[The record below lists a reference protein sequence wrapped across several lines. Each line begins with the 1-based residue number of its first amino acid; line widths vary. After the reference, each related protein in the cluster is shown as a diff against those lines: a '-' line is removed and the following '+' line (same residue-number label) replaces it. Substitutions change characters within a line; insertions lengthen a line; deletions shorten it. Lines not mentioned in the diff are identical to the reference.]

1 MTIFFQNINSPLTK
15 WGQFDPYLMLKSH
28 SYIIVSQRRV
38 KEQNHKSSK
47 RRIKS
52 KKNNQS
58 DLIDLMRKS
67 ISIGNKSNPTMNINF
82 ENLNEA
88 KGVIASISNELD
100 FHQKKTIKLI
110 FNTIYNILS
119 SSLQIKSLFWTN
131 EHFWEKFD

>member
-1 MTIFFQNINSPLTK
+1 
-15 WGQFDPYLMLKSH
+15 
-28 SYIIVSQRRV
+28 
-38 KEQNHKSSK
+38 
-47 RRIKS
+47 
-52 KKNNQS
+52 
-58 DLIDLMRKS
+58 MRKS